1 MGTTVIIGLIFIVV
15 IVVVSVVMDR
25 KEEPVES
32 VYESPITRT
41 LNKLECTSRNSGETL
56 EEAFRDELFI
66 VLDSVNYALL
76 THGERDYLD
85 CLVDLIEF
93 LPEETLREYIKSKGG
108 EQDES

>member
-1 MGTTVIIGLIFIVV
+1 MGISIIIGLIILV
-15 IVVVSVVMDR
+15 IATVSVFMDR

-41 LNKLECTSRNSGETL
+41 LNKLVVTSRNSGETL
-56 EEAFRDELFI
+56 EESFRDELFI
-66 VLDSVNYALL
+66 ALDSISYGLMSQC
-76 THGERDYLD
+76 ERDTLD

-108 EQDES
+108 EQNES